1 MHDITE
7 KINKKIVENMHVINA
22 EINKIVDQN
31 LVINES
37 KSQDN
42 IHVISTTNKQLFYC
56 QLTTTCYSPSVIY

>member
-1 MHDITE
+1 
-7 KINKKIVENMHVINA
+7 MHVINK
-22 EINKIVDQN
+22 EINKTVDQN

-56 QLTTTCYSPSVIY
+56 EQTTTCGSRSVMY